1 MPATAPVSSNSRT
14 AGSSRRRGIGLTIPR
29 PALSNLALSLALA
42 LPLLAA
48 ACARAAPP
56 KQYALTG
63 QILGVDVERRQVTL
77 KHDDIPNFM
86 PAMTMTYPVSSPA
99 LLEGRT
105 PGELISATL
114 EVDDATGRLTAITRT
129 GMAPLPDGNAVAMA
143 TDLLDV
149 GAALPDVALVD
160 QTGRRRTLA
169 EWRGSLTVITF
180 TYTRCPL
187 PTYCPLMD
195 QNFVTLQGAIVEDA
209 SLRGR
214 VRLITIT
221 FDPAHDTPAI
231 LTAHAAKVRAD
242 PAIWTWL
249 TGDVVTIERLAGR
262 FGVGVMRGNDPAQI
276 THSLRTAIVGTDGR
290 LLKIYSG
297 NDWTPGA
304 ILADLRAAAGAS

>member
-1 MPATAPVSSNSRT
+1 LTNSRSPRIT
-14 AGSSRRRGIGLTIPR
+14 LAIALGLALTVLAGACR
-29 PALSNLALSLALA
+29 PA
-42 LPLLAA
+42 
-48 ACARAAPP
+48 P

-63 QILGVDVERRQVTL
+63 QILGVDVERRQITL
-77 KHDDIPNFM
+77 KHDDLPNFM

-99 LLEGRT
+99 LLDGRT
-105 PGELISATL
+105 PGELVSATL

-129 GMAPLPDGNAVAMA
+129 GLAPLPEGNAVAMA
-143 TDLLDV
+143 TDRLDV

-187 PTYCPLMD
+187 PTFCPLMD

-214 VRLITIT
+214 VRLVTIT

-231 LTAHAAKVRAD
+231 LAAHAAKMRAD
-242 PAIWTWL
+242 PAVWTWL
-249 TGDVVTIERLAGR
+249 TGDVVTIDRLAGR
-262 FGVGVMRGNDPAQI
+262 FGVGVLRGDDPAQI

-304 ILADLRAAAGAS
+304 ILADLRAAAGAP

>member
-1 MPATAPVSSNSRT
+1 MPARRSSRSRTRKPMPATAPVSSNSRT
-14 AGSSRRRGIGLTIPR
+14 AGSSRRRGIGLTISR
-29 PALSNLALSLALA
+29 AALITLALSLSLA
-42 LPLLAA
+42 PLLAG
-48 ACARAAPP
+48 ACARPAPP

-195 QNFVTLQGAIVEDA
+195 QNFVTLQGAIVE
-209 SLRGR
+209 
-214 VRLITIT
+214 
-221 FDPAHDTPAI
+221 
-231 LTAHAAKVRAD
+231 
-242 PAIWTWL
+242 
-249 TGDVVTIERLAGR
+249 
-262 FGVGVMRGNDPAQI
+262 
-276 THSLRTAIVGTDGR
+276 
-290 LLKIYSG
+290 
-297 NDWTPGA
+297 
-304 ILADLRAAAGAS
+304 